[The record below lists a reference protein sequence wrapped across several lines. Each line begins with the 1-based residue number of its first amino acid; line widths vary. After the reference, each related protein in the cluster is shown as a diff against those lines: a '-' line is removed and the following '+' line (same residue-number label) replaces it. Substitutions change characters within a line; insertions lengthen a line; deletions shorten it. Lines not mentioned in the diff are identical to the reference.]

1 MEAMII
7 PAENSPKPANTETP
21 AEEPVTIIHD
31 GSGGAFEGTE
41 TVSEEQEEGPE
52 REKPRP
58 Y

>member
-1 MEAMII
+1 MESMII
-7 PAENSPKPANTETP
+7 PAENSPRPEQTETQPVEP
-21 AEEPVTIIHD
+21 AIIHD

-41 TVSEEQEEGPE
+41 TVSEEREEGPE

>member
-1 MEAMII
+1 METMII
-7 PAENSPKPANTETP
+7 PAENSPKPDNTETQP
-21 AEEPVTIIHD
+21 EEPVIIHD

-52 REKPRP
+52 RERPRP

>member
-1 MEAMII
+1 METMII
-7 PAENSPKPANTETP
+7 PAENSPGPENTETQP
-21 AEEPVTIIHD
+21 AEPVIIHD

-41 TVSEEQEEGPE
+41 TVSEEREDGPE

>member
-1 MEAMII
+1 METMII
-7 PAENSPKPANTETP
+7 PAENSPRPENTETLP
-21 AEEPVTIIHD
+21 AEPVIIHD

-41 TVSEEQEEGPE
+41 TVSEEREDGPE